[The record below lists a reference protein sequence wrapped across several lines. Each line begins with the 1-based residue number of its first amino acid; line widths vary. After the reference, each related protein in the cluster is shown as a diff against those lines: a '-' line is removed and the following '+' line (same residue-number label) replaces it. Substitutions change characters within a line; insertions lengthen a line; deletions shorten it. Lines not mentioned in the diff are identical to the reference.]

1 MAYAFTKFFTALKE
15 VITTEDEPMVNIA
28 GFHDGGSWH
37 IALFP
42 RQKHRP
48 DAFFKEG
55 DERIVVSPGVVEM
68 AGVLVTP
75 MERDFERLDA
85 ATAEGIYR
93 EVSLDGNILAKAIKA
108 MVYEAENKAGYT

>member
-1 MAYAFTKFFTALKE
+1 MAYAFTRVFTALKK

-28 GFHDGGSWH
+28 GFYEGGSWH

-42 RQKHRP
+42 RKKHRP

-68 AGVLVTP
+68 AGILVTP

-85 ATAEGIYR
+85 ATVEGIYQ
-93 EVSLDGNILAKAIKA
+93 EVSFDGNILAKAIKGI
-108 MVYEAENKAGYT
+108 E